1 MTTVVVKM
9 KFCDKTHTIDVKA
22 RDDGDLD
29 VRIESDCENVKEFA
43 RLLGDR
49 LTMMDVTER
58 EGSRLVDNAILEP
71 LTLTC
76 LAPAGVLDAAWLE
89 LGMLSKSRAKEVGS
103 NEVSYEL
110 VE

>member
-1 MTTVVVKM
+1 MATVVVKM
-9 KFCDKTHTIDVKA
+9 KFCDKTHKIDVSM

-29 VRIESDCENVKEFA
+29 VHIDTDCENVKAFA
-43 RLLGDR
+43 EKLGPV
-49 LTMMDVTER
+49 LTMADVTER
-58 EGSRLVDNAILEP
+58 EGSKFSDPEILEP

-76 LAPAGVLDAAWLE
+76 LTVNGVMDAAWLE
-89 LGMLSKSRAKEVGS
+89 MGMLSKSRAKEVGS